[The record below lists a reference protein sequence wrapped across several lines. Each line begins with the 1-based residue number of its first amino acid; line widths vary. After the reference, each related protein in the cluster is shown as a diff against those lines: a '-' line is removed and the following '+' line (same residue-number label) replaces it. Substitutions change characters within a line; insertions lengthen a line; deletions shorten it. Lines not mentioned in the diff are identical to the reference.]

1 MVEIGDKTQIATS
14 ALGARFHG
22 VLAVTIGTTLG
33 MMIANVPAVLLGD
46 KLLARVP
53 LKAVRMAAA
62 AVLAL
67 LGVVMLAALWP
78 QFVR

>member
-1 MVEIGDKTQIATS
+1 
-14 ALGARFHG
+14 
-22 VLAVTIGTTLG
+22 

-53 LKAVRMAAA
+53 LKAVRTAAA

-78 QFVR
+78 QLVR